1 MRRFVRIALLISLPL
16 TTGFGIAN
24 EAGATP
30 RLAIPAAASPAPV
43 RALSWPAGLDE
54 IQTTSGDIYL
64 GNLDARIDALVT
76 ANRRTPR
83 ADLQVSEAG
92 ALYHRYRIRGT
103 LADAESAL
111 TLLDAA
117 LAQTPRNT
125 EALALRATV
134 LAGFHRFTAAVA
146 DLDAVA
152 SANPAKATSLADAH
166 REISLATGRYDR
178 LREDFSRS
186 TDPDAGFYELA
197 FRGNLLLQSGDLS
210 GASTQFKRA
219 QGLFTDSS
227 PMPLAWLHVQQG
239 IALLRHGRH
248 AEAAVFFKAAHDR
261 LPGFTLATEH
271 LAETQARL
279 RNFAVAR
286 ELYARVIADTG
297 SPEFIGALAG
307 LERDAGNQALAATLD
322 ERAGEGWSRWVAKY
336 PAAFAQHAIGFYL
349 DRDEPARALA
359 LARENIK
366 LRQDVGSYIL
376 LALAAD
382 SAGSSDEAC
391 SARQSAM
398 DSGLK
403 PPELEELASL
413 AKSCPFN
420 QASSTPGSRQRL
432 PEPRQH

>member
-1 MRRFVRIALLISLPL
+1 MRRFVRIALLISTLVI
-16 TTGFGIAN
+16 TGFGTAN
-24 EAGATP
+24 EAGATGTGATAK
-30 RLAIPAAASPAPV
+30 LAVPPQV
-43 RALSWPAGLDE
+43 LNWPAELDE
-54 IQTTSGDIYL
+54 IRTTSGDVYL
-64 GNLDARIDALVT
+64 GNLDARIDALAI

-83 ADLQVSEAG
+83 ADLQVSQAG

-103 LADAESAL
+103 LDDAESAL
-111 TLLDAA
+111 SLLDAA
-117 LAQTPRNT
+117 LARAPRNT

-134 LAGFHRFTAAVA
+134 LAGFHRFAAAAA

-152 SANPAKATSLADAH
+152 SASPAKAKSLAEAR
-166 REISLATGRYDR
+166 REISLATGRYDQ

-186 TDPDAGFYELA
+186 GDPEGGFYELA
-197 FRGNLLLQSGDLS
+197 FRGNLLLQSGDLA
-210 GASTQFKRA
+210 GASAQFKRA
-219 QGLFTDSS
+219 QALFADSS

-271 LAETQARL
+271 LAETQTQL

-286 ELYARVIADTG
+286 ELYGRVIADTG

-307 LERDAGNQALAATLD
+307 MERDAGNVVLAAQLD
-322 ERAGEGWSRWVAKY
+322 GRARDGWSRLVAKY

-349 DRDEPARALA
+349 DRGDSARALS
-359 LARENIK
+359 LARENIE

-382 SAGSSDEAC
+382 AAGSRDEAC

-398 DSGLK
+398 DSGLN
-403 PPELEELASL
+403 PPEMGDLALL
-413 AKSCPFN
+413 AKSCQPN
-420 QASSTPGSRQRL
+420 LASRL
-432 PEPRQH
+432 PEPLQH